1 MGIDQRFCE
10 TLLAR
15 TPTRKRVGPV
25 SPLLAKNVPPG
36 RFLNARTLTGSNP
49 AFSKNPA
56 RPARGPAGFLALL
69 NENEPLSKKRS
80 KKARFYAGFHQFLVQ
95 KMLTE
100 QK

>member
-1 MGIDQRFCE
+1 MTNPQVGTKGKRAQIPCS
-10 TLLAR
+10 TK
-15 TPTRKRVGPV
+15 RK
-25 SPLLAKNVPPG
+25 PP
-36 RFLNARTLTGSNP
+36 NPCGS
-49 AFSKNPA
+49 AVF
-56 RPARGPAGFLALL
+56 FLALL

>member
-56 RPARGPAGFLALL
+56 RPARGPAGFLAGL
-69 NENEPLSKKRS
+69 
-80 KKARFYAGFHQFLVQ
+80 AGFEP
-95 KMLTE
+95 TG
-100 QK
+100 